1 MDLYGTSRL
10 FEKNPRDA
18 IIKQIQEDFNL
29 APLIAKAYFEQIER
43 YFSEHTDLTFKTG
56 KTFYEAVSFEEPSG
70 KPLSEC
76 RRVPVTLTLSHEN
89 DLKVLRD
96 EGLAALRKM
105 RIERL
110 TNEAKD
116 QGGLLS
122 HEDICIL
129 LTTSPATVKRDIAKL
144 RKRGFS
150 IPTRGYIKDI
160 GPGVSHK
167 RRIVELYLKGYQ
179 FTEIE
184 RKTGHSEES
193 IRRYLDG
200 FSHVALLTEKGVDL
214 EKTRQITAL
223 GERLILE
230 YQDLLRQFKK
240 KLPYSERLAHLLH
253 RVPYKKGGQR

>member
-1 MDLYGTSRL
+1 MDFYGTCRL

-43 YFSEHTDLTFKTG
+43 YFSQHTDLTFKTG

-76 RRVPVTLTLSHEN
+76 RRVPVTLTLNHEN
-89 DLKVLRD
+89 DLKVLR
-96 EGLAALRKM
+96 EKGLAALRKVK
-105 RIERL
+105 IKRL

-122 HEDICIL
+122 HEDLCIL
-129 LTTSPATVKRDIAKL
+129 LCTSPATVKRDIARL
-144 RKRGFS
+144 RRKGSS

-160 GPGVSHK
+160 GPGISHK
-167 RRIVELYLKGYQ
+167 RKIVELYLKGYQ

-200 FSHVALLTEKGVDL
+200 FSHVALLTEKEVDL
-214 EKTRQITAL
+214 NKIRQITAL

-230 YQDLLRQFKK
+230 YQNLLGQFKK
-240 KLPYSERLAHLLH
+240 KLPHSERLVSLLH
-253 RVPYKKGGQR
+253 RVPHKKGGQR

>member
-1 MDLYGTSRL
+1 M
-10 FEKNPRDA
+10 
-18 IIKQIQEDFNL
+18 
-29 APLIAKAYFEQIER
+29 
-43 YFSEHTDLTFKTG
+43 
-56 KTFYEAVSFEEPSG
+56 
-70 KPLSEC
+70 
-76 RRVPVTLTLSHEN
+76 
-89 DLKVLRD
+89 
-96 EGLAALRKM
+96 
-105 RIERL
+105 
-110 TNEAKD
+110 
-116 QGGLLS
+116 S
-122 HEDICIL
+122 HEDLCIL
-129 LTTSPATVKRDIAKL
+129 LTTSPATVKRDIAKVG
-144 RKRGFS
+144 KREFS
-150 IPTRGYIKDI
+150 IPTRDYIKDI

-167 RRIVELYLKGYQ
+167 RKIVELYLKGYQ

-214 EKTRQITAL
+214 EKTRQITSL

>member
-1 MDLYGTSRL
+1 MDLYGTCRL

-18 IIKQIQEDFNL
+18 IVKQIQEDFNL
-29 APLIAKAYFEQIER
+29 APLIAKAYFEQIEK

-56 KTFYEAVSFEEPSG
+56 KTFCEAVSFEEPSG

-76 RRVPVTLTLSHEN
+76 VRVPVTLTLNHEN
-89 DLKVLRD
+89 DLKVLRE
-96 EGLAALRKM
+96 EGLATLRRM
-105 RIERL
+105 RIKRL

-116 QGGLLS
+116 QGGLLF
-122 HEDICIL
+122 HEDLCIL

-160 GPGVSHK
+160 GPGISHK
-167 RRIVELYLKGYQ
+167 KRIVELYLKGYQ

-184 RKTGHSEES
+184 RRTGHSEES
-193 IRRYLDG
+193 VRRYLDG
-200 FSHVALLTEKGVDL
+200 FSHVALLTERQVDL
-214 EKTRQITAL
+214 DKIRQITAL

-240 KLPYSERLAHLLH
+240 KLPCSERLAYLLH
-253 RVPYKKGGQR
+253 RVPHKKGGRR